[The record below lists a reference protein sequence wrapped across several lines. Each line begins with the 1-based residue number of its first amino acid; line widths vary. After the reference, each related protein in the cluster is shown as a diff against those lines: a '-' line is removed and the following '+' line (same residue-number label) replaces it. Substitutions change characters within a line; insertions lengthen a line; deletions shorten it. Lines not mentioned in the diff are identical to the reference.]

1 MAYIQPTTEYA
12 VEDDALT
19 AVFQEAI
26 AGITGLHPDLVRPL
40 WQPQAPTQPEASID
54 WCGIGI
60 NSYTP
65 VDYPQYYQ
73 QDITTALQAR
83 LERIDVRTMFF
94 GPNSSSNAERWRDG
108 LYIQAN
114 YDMLAAQGI
123 KLRSA
128 DEILHVPELINS
140 QYISRSDV
148 PCSFMRMV
156 NRSYSGS
163 DSIGQVSIVF
173 SNGEGLGCTI
183 TASA

>member
-1 MAYIQPTTEYA
+1 MAYVQPTTEYA
-12 VEDDALT
+12 AEDDALI
-19 AVFQEAI
+19 AVFQEAV

-40 WQPQAPTQPEASID
+40 WQPQAPTQPEASVD

-60 NSYTP
+60 VAYTP

-73 QDITTALQAR
+73 QDITNALQAR

-94 GPNSSSNAERWRDG
+94 GPNSSENASKLRDG
-108 LYIQAN
+108 LYLSAN

-128 DEILHVPELINS
+128 DEIRHVPELINS

-148 PCSFMRMV
+148 PLSFMRMV
-156 NRSYSGS
+156 NRTYNN
-163 DSIGQVSIVF
+163 DSIGQVSITF
-173 SNGEGLGCTI
+173 ITDEGLGCTI
-183 TASA
+183 TASQ